1 MTNKL
6 HGLDLGANYTLKRI
20 VFINSS
26 QAAYITFPID
36 TSATLSGN
44 NNHGKSSTLRA
55 IKFFLLPEVNL
66 NDMERKFAFVG
77 KQGAYDG
84 PSSFEYYFPST
95 RSFII
100 LEGENTAG
108 PYCQVLHQGRETL
121 SYDRIFVPLAYK
133 DIEPIFWL
141 EDETANDGQGYPTE
155 CTYSDVWA
163 ELRTKGGCRITTR
176 AALRDALY
184 TRETPTN
191 RDTRF
196 CMFPIPGKAT
206 DAHVESLRA
215 LLNLVFGVSKEHL
228 PLAIATLIDQSL
240 SGSSDDK
247 IQIDLARI
255 TDEYQALE
263 EHRSHLKTLRR
274 LQPEWKKLQTLRAQ
288 FRILHDDLKRRFVDC
303 YRQASHLKDK
313 ATQELAPAIKQ
324 QNELAISLNGLRD
337 QKAKA
342 KSECDALTGTLRQCR
357 TTLASTQE
365 KKRKYDDLRRQ
376 YSSIDGLKT
385 DSDIIRYLETDEQ
398 GGLATAKRRL
408 GAALSVKE
416 MQSTLEANSKRR
428 AVVSEQI
435 QQLEA
440 ALANKTDS
448 LLDQIDESSAAVLK
462 SLNQR
467 IANVHVDIDSDEKIT
482 ISRFGN
488 LFSEAHG
495 QLLFKGV
502 SIPGVNYL
510 AYKPNDSAA
519 TTQSQLAALRK
530 EIGDLDSEIREATK
544 FLASSAADRMET
556 IAKLENETADIEEE
570 ITLLS
575 GGMYISKQVEES
587 TIEVEAAETELTKA
601 SETLGDKT
609 KKYLEIESALQKIK
623 DQREQLD
630 EALRE
635 ANSAI
640 EILTHTATRSAQLL
654 SEPIAGM
661 YTLAPGTFLDPQ
673 KLARDTDHVNE
684 DLSQL
689 LQLREEAKLHA
700 AKLGEANINNTQS
713 LSEGTSKLG
722 TAEFEEAY
730 LIYAGEFDNIEG
742 LEKKWAQKVESH
754 NHTTS
759 NQMKIIQKMESAV
772 QAFGRAINDEVSHVR
787 ISDLEAF
794 KVNLITDERFRGLC
808 KDLKKHDAPTA
819 TDTLPS
825 AEFYQRLQGFC
836 DDFLAT
842 RAGQA
847 RLDMTKI
854 IKDVEFAYQK
864 GGVFESKPQSD
875 GTSAMVNAVMLSVLM
890 GRMTPSDVSIRM
902 PIMFDEAGMLDEHN
916 LPALVRSV
924 EAHGYALFAAAPHM
938 TMVLSRSISV
948 HHNLSLY
955 VLSDQ
960 DPIAPNCESIY
971 RDNADV
977 MKRLADVE
985 G

>member
-6 HGLDLGANYTLKRI
+6 HGLDLGASYTLKRI
-20 VFINSS
+20 AFINSS

-77 KQGAYDG
+77 KQGPYSGQA
-84 PSSFEYYFPST
+84 SFEHYFPTS

-108 PYCQVLHQGRETL
+108 PYCQVLHQGREMF
-121 SYDRIFVPLAYK
+121 SYDRIFVPLAYE
-133 DIEPIFWL
+133 DIEPLFWQ
-141 EDETANDGQGYPTE
+141 EDESANEGQGYPTE
-155 CTYSDVWA
+155 CTYMDVWA
-163 ELRTKGGCRITTR
+163 QLKLKGGSRITSRT
-176 AALRDALY
+176 ALRDALY

-191 RDTRF
+191 TDTRF

-215 LLNLVFGVSKEHL
+215 LLNLVFGVSKDHL

-255 TDEYQALE
+255 TEEYEGLE
-263 EHRSHLKTLRR
+263 EQRSHLRTLRK
-274 LQPEWKKLQTLRAQ
+274 LQPEWKKLQTLTTQ
-288 FRILHDDLKRRFVDC
+288 FHILHEDLKKQFLDSC
-303 YRQASHLKDK
+303 AQASQLKDK
-313 ATQELAPAIKQ
+313 ATRELAPVIKQ
-324 QNELAISLNGLRD
+324 EEELAPKLRSLRD
-337 QKAKA
+337 DRSKA
-342 KSECDALTGTLRQCR
+342 KSESDAIEGGLKQCR
-357 TTLASTQE
+357 KTLASTLE
-365 KKRKYDDLRRQ
+365 KKRKYTDLRGQ
-376 YSSIDGLKT
+376 YAGIDGLDT
-385 DSDIIRYLETDEQ
+385 DSDIISYLKTDEQ
-398 GGLATAKRRL
+398 GGLAAAERRL
-408 GAALSVKE
+408 RAAQSAIK
-416 MQSTLEANSKRR
+416 MQSTLEANNMRR
-428 AVVSEQI
+428 AVVTEQI
-435 QQLEA
+435 KQIEGALE
-440 ALANKTDS
+440 NKTNS
-448 LLDQIDESSAAVLK
+448 LLDQIDASAAATLK
-462 SLNQR
+462 SLNEQ
-467 IANVHVDIDSDEKIT
+467 IASVHIEIDSDERVT
-482 ISRFGN
+482 INRFGN

-502 SIPGVNYL
+502 SIPHVT
-510 AYKPNDSAA
+510 YKSYNPSGAKA
-519 TTQSQLAALRK
+519 TTEAKLAELRK
-530 EIGDLDSEIREATK
+530 EKGDLDGEIHSATK
-544 FLASSAADRMET
+544 FLSSSAADRVAQ
-556 IAKLENETADIEEE
+556 IAEIEREIVDINEE
-570 ITLLS
+570 IAVLS
-575 GGMYISKQVEES
+575 GGVHLSRQVEEN
-587 TIEVEAAETELTKA
+587 TLEVSSAEAALKEA
-601 SETLGDKT
+601 VETLGNVT
-609 KKYLEIESALQKIK
+609 NRYLEIERTLQQIK

-630 EALRE
+630 EALQ
-635 ANSAI
+635 SAKKASESLRHI
-640 EILTHTATRSAQLL
+640 ATRSVQLL
-654 SEPIAGM
+654 CEPVEGT
-661 YTLAPGTFLDPQ
+661 YTLSPDVDIDPQ
-673 KLARDTDHVNE
+673 KLASDAQAMNDSLN
-684 DLSQL
+684 QL
-689 LQLREEAKLHA
+689 LSLREEAHLHA
-700 AKLGEANINNTQS
+700 VKLGAADISNTQS
-713 LSEGTSKLG
+713 LSEGTAKLG
-722 TAEFEEAY
+722 TVQYNEAY
-730 LIYAGEFDNIEG
+730 RIYAGEFDNIEG

-772 QAFGRAINDEVSHVR
+772 QAFGRAINDEVAHVR
-787 ISDLEAF
+787 ISDLESF
-794 KVNLITDERFRGLC
+794 QVNLITDHRFSGLC

-854 IKDVEFAYQK
+854 IKDVEFTYQK
-864 GGVFESKPQSD
+864 GGVFENKPQSD
-875 GTSAMVNAVMLSVLM
+875 GTSAMVNAIMLSVLI
-890 GRMTPSDVSIRM
+890 GRMTPGDVSIRM

-938 TMVLSRSISV
+938 TMVLSRAISV

-955 VLSDQ
+955 VLCDQ
-960 DPIAPNCESIY
+960 DPVAPNCESIY

-977 MKRLADVE
+977 MKRLTAVE
-985 G
+985 A